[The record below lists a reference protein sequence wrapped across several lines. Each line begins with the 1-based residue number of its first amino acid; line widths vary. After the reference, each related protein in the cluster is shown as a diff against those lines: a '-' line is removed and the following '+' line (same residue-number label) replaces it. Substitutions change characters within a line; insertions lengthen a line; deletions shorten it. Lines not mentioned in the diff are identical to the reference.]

1 MLGQLPCIKN
11 PHGILCFA
19 YSPQSQVE
27 LSLHP
32 VLQSLLSCIHT
43 TSNAIIFSLLY
54 FLISQRSSILQEFHI
69 LHVNKPVLHSGTL
82 SITCIQQSSKLAT
95 MTQQSNQRFAILIL
109 GALFFVFGFITWA
122 NNTLITYLKIACQ
135 LTDTQS
141 FFVAS
146 AFFSAYFFMA
156 IPSSM
161 ILRKTG
167 FKVGMSI
174 GLFTMSIGALLFIP
188 AAYSRTFSLFLI
200 GLFIIG
206 TGLALLQTASNPYVT
221 ILGPIE
227 SAAKRI
233 SIMGICNKVA
243 GIAAIFILGSI
254 ALKDVD
260 GVKAR
265 LLTLDPIAKA
275 AELDLLSQRVVLPYI
290 IIAICLALLGS
301 IIYFIHLP
309 EISEEASST
318 EDAVQ
323 PTSQTSVFQF
333 PNLIFGVVAI
343 FLYVGVEV
351 ISYDTFTA
359 FGEHLGFPLEVART
373 FATYT
378 GYALL
383 IGYVIGIVAIPKY
396 LNQSTAL
403 RLSCILSILFVSVA
417 CFTTGNMA
425 VACFALLGL
434 SNALIWPAVWP
445 LAING
450 LGKFTKIGS
459 ALLIMGIVGGAILP
473 PLYGKFGELLQDKQ
487 MAYLLM
493 IPCYLFILWYGW
505 KAKGMLKQA

>member
-1 MLGQLPCIKN
+1 
-11 PHGILCFA
+11 
-19 YSPQSQVE
+19 
-27 LSLHP
+27 
-32 VLQSLLSCIHT
+32 
-43 TSNAIIFSLLY
+43 
-54 FLISQRSSILQEFHI
+54 
-69 LHVNKPVLHSGTL
+69 
-82 SITCIQQSSKLAT
+82 
-95 MTQQSNQRFAILIL
+95 MTQQSNQRFAIIIL

-161 ILRKTG
+161 ILKKTG
-167 FKVGMSI
+167 FKVGMSV
-174 GLFTMSIGALLFIP
+174 GLFTMSLGALLFIP
-188 AAYSRTFSLFLI
+188 AAYSRTFSLFLV

-265 LLTLDPIAKA
+265 LLSMDPIAKA
-275 AELDLLSQRVVLPYI
+275 AELDMLSQRVVMPYMV
-290 IIAICLALLGS
+290 IAACLALLGL

-309 EISEEASST
+309 EINEEEMSTGDIASNS
-318 EDAVQ
+318 Q
-323 PTSQTSVFQF
+323 QTSVFQF
-333 PNLIFGVVAI
+333 PNLMLGVAAI

-351 ISYDTFTA
+351 ISYDTFTS
-359 FGEHLGFPLEVART
+359 FGEHLGFSLEIART

-378 GYALL
+378 GYSLLLGYL
-383 IGYVIGIVAIPKY
+383 IGIIAIPKY
-396 LNQSTAL
+396 MNQSTAL
-403 RLSCILSILFVSVA
+403 RLSCILSIIFVGMA
-417 CFTTGNMA
+417 CFTTGNLA

-473 PLYGKFGELLQDKQ
+473 PLYGKLGELIHNKQ
-487 MAYLLM
+487 MAYLMM
-493 IPCYLFILWYGW
+493 IPCYLFILWYGS
-505 KAKGMLKQA
+505 KAKDMVKTAS